1 MSAAQA
7 VTNATH
13 ATSAQVSQLVSAS
26 IFASCWWFWYMPA
39 CYGYY
44 FLLFRNISPYFW
56 SAFGVVFSIALSVL
70 GSAWGIFITGTS
82 LLSAA
87 IKHPRISSKNLVSVI
102 FAEACAIYGVIMAII
117 LQAKMVES
125 ETGTPSAFAGYAI
138 FAAGAVVGL
147 SNLFCGLS
155 VGVVGS
161 SCALSDAQNSSLFVK
176 ILIVEIFASA
186 LGLFGVIVGIIMASK
201 VVV

>member
-1 MSAAQA
+1 MADFTTGMAVKEAAEA
-7 VTNATH
+7 A
-13 ATSAQVSQLVSAS
+13 AS
-26 IFASCWWFWYMPA
+26 GSDYSILTSCWWFWFMPA
-39 CYGYY
+39 CYSYY
-44 FLLFRNISPYFW
+44 FDLFNAISPYFW
-56 SAFGVVFSIALSVL
+56 GVMGVVFSIGVSVL
-70 GSAWGIFITGTS
+70 GSAWGIFITGSS

-117 LQAKMVES
+117 LQAKIVES
-125 ETGTPSAFAGYAI
+125 DTTTFTSYAGYAI
-138 FAAGAVVGL
+138 FAAGATVGL

-161 SCALSDAQNSSLFVK
+161 SCALSDAQNSTLFVK

-201 VVV
+201 VVA

>member
-1 MSAAQA
+1 
-7 VTNATH
+7 
-13 ATSAQVSQLVSAS
+13 
-26 IFASCWWFWYMPA
+26 MPE
-39 CYGYY
+39 CYQYY
-44 FLLFRNISPYFW
+44 FDLFNNISPYMW
-56 SAFGVVFSIALSVL
+56 SAIGVVFAIGVSVL
-70 GSAWGIFITGTS
+70 GAAWGIFITGSS

-117 LQAKMVES
+117 LQAKIVDLEDAA
-125 ETGTPSAFAGYAI
+125 PSSFAGYAI
-138 FAAGAVVGL
+138 FAAGITVGL

-155 VGVVGS
+155 VGIVGS
-161 SCALSDAQNSSLFVK
+161 SCALSDAQNASLFVK

-186 LGLFGVIVGIIMASK
+186 LGLFGVIIGIIMASK

>member
-1 MSAAQA
+1 MGNLHHRYVRAPPCFSARPLAN
-7 VTNATH
+7 TR
-13 ATSAQVSQLVSAS
+13 SD
-26 IFASCWWFWYMPA
+26 P
-39 CYGYY
+39 
-44 FLLFRNISPYFW
+44 RK
-56 SAFGVVFSIALSVL
+56 
-70 GSAWGIFITGTS
+70 GTS

-117 LQAKMVES
+117 LQAKIVEV
-125 ETGTPSAFAGYAI
+125 EGVPATLYNGFAI
-138 FAAGAVVGL
+138 LAAGLTVGL
-147 SNLFCGLS
+147 SNLVCGLS

-161 SCALSDAQNSSLFVK
+161 SCALSDAQNPSLFVK

-201 VVV
+201 VAV

>member
-1 MSAAQA
+1 
-7 VTNATH
+7 
-13 ATSAQVSQLVSAS
+13 
-26 IFASCWWFWYMPA
+26 MPQ
-39 CYGYY
+39 CYSYY
-44 FLLFRNISPYFW
+44 FDLFNSISPYLW
-56 SAFGVVFSIALSVL
+56 SAVGVVFSIGISVL
-70 GSAWGIFITGTS
+70 GSAWGIFITGSS

-117 LQAKMVES
+117 LQAKIVEL
-125 ETGTPSAFAGYAI
+125 EDKPFSAYAGYAI
-138 FAAGAVVGL
+138 LAAGVSVGL
-147 SNLFCGLS
+147 SNLVCGLS

-201 VVV
+201 VAT

>member
-1 MSAAQA
+1 MDIL
-7 VTNATH
+7 TRMDD
-13 ATSAQVSQLVSAS
+13 
-26 IFASCWWFWYMPA
+26 I
-39 CYGYY
+39 
-44 FLLFRNISPYFW
+44 
-56 SAFGVVFSIALSVL
+56 
-70 GSAWGIFITGTS
+70 GTS

-117 LQAKMVES
+117 LQAKIVEV
-125 ETGTPSAFAGYAI
+125 EGVPATLYNGFAI
-138 FAAGAVVGL
+138 LCAGLTVGL
-147 SNLFCGLS
+147 SNLVCGLS

-161 SCALSDAQNSSLFVK
+161 SCALSDAQNPTLFVK

-201 VVV
+201 VAV

>member
-1 MSAAQA
+1 MGDVA
-7 VTNATH
+7 TNAT
-13 ATSAQVSQLVSAS
+13 TMVSESS
-26 IFASCWWFWYMPA
+26 DIFSSCWWFWFMPQ
-39 CYGYY
+39 CYVYY
-44 FLLFRNISPYFW
+44 YNLFESISPYFW
-56 SAFGVVFSIALSVL
+56 SSLGVVVAIGVSVL
-70 GSAWGIFITGTS
+70 GSAWGIFITGSS

-117 LQAKMVES
+117 LQAKIVEADIDS
-125 ETGTPSAFAGYAI
+125 GGIPSAYAGYAI
-138 FAAGAVVGL
+138 LAAGMTVGM

-186 LGLFGVIVGIIMASK
+186 LGLFGVIIGIIMASK
-201 VVV
+201 VIV